1 MNKLEYDLKKLGKR
15 TIWMLLTALIIAIIF
30 IFINPW
36 YFLIFVGS
44 GVMGFIMG
52 SYVIMTFIPE
62 DQAQFLQDIKD
73 MMDKQRLND
82 LNNN

>member
-1 MNKLEYDLKKLGKR
+1 MNRLEYDLKKLGKR

-44 GVMGFIMG
+44 GIMGFIMG
-52 SYVIMTFIPE
+52 SYVIMAFIPE
-62 DQAQFLQDIKD
+62 DQAQFLQDVKD

>member
-1 MNKLEYDLKKLGKR
+1 
-15 TIWMLLTALIIAIIF
+15 MLLTAFIIAIIF

-44 GVMGFIMG
+44 GIMGFIMG
-52 SYVIMTFIPE
+52 SYVIMTFIPK
-62 DQAQFLQDIKD
+62 DQEQFLQDVKD
-73 MMDKQRLND
+73 MIDKQKIND